1 MSTEMTED
9 KVDVLVIGGGPA
21 GLAAA
26 QTIAASDPTA
36 SVLLAE
42 AGPPVEDRTVPS
54 PVARSPVARSP
65 VARSPVA
72 ARASRKRRQRM
83 TPLEDLRFKRLM
95 YFEGR
100 TAP

>member
-9 KVDVLVIGGGPA
+9 KVDVLVIGGGPV

-54 PVARSPVARSP
+54 PVARSPV
-65 VARSPVA
+65 V

-83 TPLEDLRFKRLM
+83 MPLEDLRFKRLM
-95 YFEGR
+95 YFKALFAVKKE
-100 TAP
+100 